1 MTMVEKFEEIF
12 WQVGDENGV
21 NEWYNIFDSDL
32 FDVVRDRIVNEFG
45 DDVLESDEFL
55 DWYDEM
61 CEDL

>member
-32 FDVVRDRIVNEFG
+32 FDVVRDRIVNEFD

>member
-45 DDVLESDEFL
+45 DDVLDSDEFL

-61 CEDL
+61 YEDL

>member
-61 CEDL
+61 YEDL